1 MTQRRLMI
9 RSVRFDPEGP
19 ESRMPRKSL
28 RNSIVRN
35 RMRVRPLVDVNIKFD
50 GLSRD
55 LKLDIRDKNAS
66 FLIGW
71 YSGIP
76 APEIITSSEVIDK
89 FVLNRIEALRKEV
102 ERARKVANYRSRLG
116 RDGKNI
122 DPSDYAA
129 KIGTLKDNLG
139 ILEDGNGNWEKKTT
153 NITHTL
159 KMPSKFGITT
169 DHAILSIGK
178 DGLTVTPL
186 TEQEG
191 WVKMITPKVY
201 TFNVNFKPGESAMVK
216 FGFKW

>member
-9 RSVRFDPEGP
+9 RSVGFEPEGP
-19 ESRMPRKSL
+19 EARTLRRPL
-28 RNSIVRN
+28 RNPAITN
-35 RMRVRPLVDVNIKFD
+35 KMRVRPLVDVNIKFN

-55 LKLDIRDKNAS
+55 LKLDIRDKDAS

-71 YSGIP
+71 YSGT
-76 APEIITSSEVIDK
+76 AEPEIITATDVIER
-89 FVLNRIEALRKEV
+89 FVLGRIEALRREV
-102 ERARKVANYRSRLG
+102 ERARTLRNYRSRLG
-116 RDGKNI
+116 RENNRI
-122 DPSDYAA
+122 DPHVNVE
-129 KIGTLKDNLG
+129 KIETLKDNLG
-139 ILEDGNGNWEKKTT
+139 ITIDENSNWVKKQTT
-153 NITHTL
+153 ITHTL

-216 FGFKW
+216 FGFRW

>member
-1 MTQRRLMI
+1 MTQRNLTI
-9 RSVRFDPEGP
+9 RSVRFNPEGL

-28 RNSIVRN
+28 RNSSIRN
-35 RMRVRPLVDVNIKFD
+35 RMRIRPLVDVNIKFN

-55 LKLDIRDKNAS
+55 LKLDIRDKDSS

-71 YSGIP
+71 YSGTP
-76 APEIITSSEVIDK
+76 NPEIITSSEEIER
-89 FVLNRIEALRKEV
+89 FVMGRIESLRREV
-102 ERARKVANYRSRLG
+102 ERARKTADYRSRLG
-116 RDGKNI
+116 RNNKDV
-122 DPSDYAA
+122 DPKEYAA

-139 ILEDGNGNWEKKTT
+139 IIDDGNGNWEKKPT

-178 DGLTVTPL
+178 DGLAVTPL
-186 TEQEG
+186 TEQED

-201 TFNVNFKPGESAMVK
+201 TFNVNFKPGEYAMVK